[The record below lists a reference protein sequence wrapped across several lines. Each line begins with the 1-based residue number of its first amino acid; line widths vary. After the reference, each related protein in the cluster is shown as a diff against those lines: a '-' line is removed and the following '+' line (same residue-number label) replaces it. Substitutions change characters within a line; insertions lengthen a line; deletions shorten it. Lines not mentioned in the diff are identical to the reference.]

1 MSGHRADRMYL
12 LQYGA
17 ERVSAALSLRGGP
30 VERHYWESFVGVLVR
45 GGDEWILFDT
55 EMARAALDSP
65 AVQAAYAAGDN
76 GDDDFRWHLT
86 PTPPA
91 DRRWTWGLAGD
102 PLAAAL
108 ATVGL
113 TPEQISRAVV
123 SHLHVDHAGGI
134 PTLAAHGVPVAA
146 HRDELAFARSGAV
159 GVTAGFHPPDW
170 SHPGTR
176 WELLDGDTDLAP
188 GVRVLS
194 TPGHT
199 PGHLSL
205 RVDLPETGTWLFAA
219 DAADLGQNFL
229 DRTPCGSCAAA
240 RPGDEELAD
249 RSLDRLLR
257 EAADSDARI
266 VPGHDQLVLNAVRH
280 PPGGHR

>member
-1 MSGHRADRMYL
+1 MSADRLYL

-17 ERVSAALSLRGGP
+17 ERVSKALSLRGGP
-30 VERHYWESFVGVLVR
+30 VERLYWEPFVGVLVR
-45 GGDEWILFDT
+45 SGDEWILFDT
-55 EMARAALDSP
+55 GMSRAALDSP
-65 AVQAAYAAGDN
+65 AVQAAYAAADT
-76 GDDDFRWHLT
+76 GDDDARWHLT

-91 DRRWTWGLAGD
+91 DRRWTWGLDGD

-113 TPEQISRAVV
+113 TPGELSRAVV
-123 SHLHVDHAGGI
+123 SHLHVDHSGGI
-134 PTLAAHGVPVAA
+134 PTLAGHGVPVAL
-146 HRDELAFARSGAV
+146 HRDELAFVRSGAV
-159 GVTAGFHPPDW
+159 GVDAGFHPPDW
-170 SHPGTR
+170 SHPDTR
-176 WELLDGDTDLAP
+176 WELLDRDTDLAP

-205 RVDLPETGTWLFAA
+205 RVDLPETGTWIFAA

-229 DRTPCGSCAAA
+229 DRTPCGSCAAE
-240 RPGDEELAD
+240 RPGDEELAE
-249 RSLDRLLR
+249 RSLHRLLR

-266 VPGHDQLVLNAVRH
+266 VPGHDQIVLNAVRH